1 MRSEIVI
8 PPTNTF
14 VKATVAYDALPGDPA
29 PGKRLGVQLFKED
42 AFDNPQ
48 MWFDDARSS
57 STVPNRTAFANL
69 PFSSD
74 VRLAHPV

>member
-29 PGKRLGVQLFKED
+29 LGKRLSVQLFKED

-57 STVPNRTAFANL
+57 STVPNRTASANL
-69 PFSSD
+69 PFSADARSA
-74 VRLAHPV
+74 RPV